1 MNEDIKKDD
10 LKSLDDTEL
19 EKADGGSSTV
29 KPTWVGFKNPE
40 DYEKYSQW
48 LKATGKKQDDQIAI
62 QPFKKDSYALDVT
75 VLYFYLFKLIK
86 LPDVINLIVNCTV

>member
-1 MNEDIKKDD
+1 MNENIKNDD

-19 EKADGGSSTV
+19 EKADGGLSAV

-48 LKATGKKQDDQIAI
+48 LKATGKKQDD
-62 QPFKKDSYALDVT
+62 
-75 VLYFYLFKLIK
+75 
-86 LPDVINLIVNCTV
+86 

>member
-1 MNEDIKKDD
+1 MNEDIKNDD

-48 LKATGKKQDDQIAI
+48 LKATGKKQDD
-62 QPFKKDSYALDVT
+62 
-75 VLYFYLFKLIK
+75 
-86 LPDVINLIVNCTV
+86 

>member
-1 MNEDIKKDD
+1 MNEDIKNDN

-48 LKATGKKQDDQIAI
+48 LKAAGKKQDDQIAI
-62 QPFKKDSYALDVT
+62 
-75 VLYFYLFKLIK
+75 
-86 LPDVINLIVNCTV
+86 